1 MRPTYHYDKNHRM
14 IYVGQKVLAGGMEY
28 TVDVSETENGGI
40 AYILVNNEG
49 SRRLNE
55 FGAQQMEIVSHD

>member
-1 MRPTYHYDKNHRM
+1 M
-14 IYVGQKVLAGGMEY
+14 IYVGQKVLAEGREY
-28 TVDVSETENGGI
+28 TVGVTDTNNGGI

-55 FGAQQMEIVSHD
+55 FGAQQMEVVSHD